1 MKAALNKHGEDWH
14 REIEK
19 IINKMQ
25 SEYDNIDSKHMAFLN
40 NREDE
45 IIRSISEITKIM
57 HDLKK
62 ILDSDDVENLAIYK
76 SRNAEFRTL
85 PLEVNVSLPKFTP
98 NNFNSEKLRSE
109 FGSLSLHT
117 IAIVEP
123 SQSMHSPEFG
133 SPFSDRELMDVP
145 KTISIINTGYK
156 YLYSV
161 ACLNNEEIWTNGD
174 DKIMRLFNLK
184 DELLKSIQTKSGN
197 PPQDIAVTKSGNL
210 VYNDEYGTVNVVKNT
225 KIKTLINLPGWIPLN
240 LCISCFGDIL
250 IILVSDD
257 NKQTKVARYSGSE
270 EKQII
275 QYNEEKEPLY
285 SSGENKYI
293 TENRN
298 LDICVADC
306 KARAVVVVDQAG
318 KFRFAFTGPPSSVK
332 DSFIPV
338 GITTDSRCRILIADT
353 KNHRIYII
361 NQDGQFFRQIDN
373 CDLHS
378 PWGICVDY
386 RDNLFVAEYQTGKV
400 KKVKY
405 HF

>member
-1 MKAALNKHGEDWH
+1 
-14 REIEK
+14 
-19 IINKMQ
+19 
-25 SEYDNIDSKHMAFLN
+25 
-40 NREDE
+40 
-45 IIRSISEITKIM
+45 
-57 HDLKK
+57 
-62 ILDSDDVENLAIYK
+62 
-76 SRNAEFRTL
+76 
-85 PLEVNVSLPKFTP
+85 
-98 NNFNSEKLRSE
+98 
-109 FGSLSLHT
+109 
-117 IAIVEP
+117 
-123 SQSMHSPEFG
+123 
-133 SPFSDRELMDVP
+133 MDVP

-184 DELLKSIQTKSGN
+184 GELLKSIQTKSGN

-240 LCISCFGDIL
+240 LCISCFDDIL

-332 DSFIPV
+332 NSFIPV
-338 GITTDSRCRILIADT
+338 GITTDSRCRILIAVT